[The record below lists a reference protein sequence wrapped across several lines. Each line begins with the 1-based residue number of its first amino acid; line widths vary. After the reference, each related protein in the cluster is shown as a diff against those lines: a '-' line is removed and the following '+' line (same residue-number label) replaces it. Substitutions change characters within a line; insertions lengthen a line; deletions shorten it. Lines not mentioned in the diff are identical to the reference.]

1 MKSGWEEGPQ
11 LKPPCETS
19 ALKSFTYDL
28 YCDETKMWWSVIID
42 HWSLII
48 IIVISTSEPCLPSAP
63 PQQWSPEHQDLYDQ
77 HHEIIFMK
85 SQDND
90 HPDHSIRNHHDHDHY
105 LDHHHLGPGLPG
117 RLSLRSHC
125 SLKLNR
131 KAHVFSDQEEES
143 QDYDDHESWLG
154 LSWVMIMMIRMIW
167 LLWFIVRR
175 TIIIPSWRW
184 SCYK

>member
-1 MKSGWEEGPQ
+1 MIG
-11 LKPPCETS
+11 
-19 ALKSFTYDL
+19 DHL
-28 YCDETKMWWSVIID
+28 YTCWLWWTKKDRDVKWWSLVSFLLIILITTTTRMTKWILRD
-42 HWSLII
+42 ECSKKFYLWSLLWWNKNVMISDHCHWSLII

-105 LDHHHLGPGLPG
+105 LDHFHLGPGLPG

-125 SLKLNR
+125 SLQLNR
-131 KAHVFSDQEEES
+131 QAHVFSDQ
-143 QDYDDHESWLG
+143 
-154 LSWVMIMMIRMIW
+154 
-167 LLWFIVRR
+167 
-175 TIIIPSWRW
+175 
-184 SCYK
+184 